1 MMQAVEIIRIR
12 SMWDMI
18 SLFTALISVLLVA
31 FFIWKLQQPKVGL
44 KKDLIKRLATSLAVG
59 LIFGFIFFKAINP
72 DSQLL
77 KISSDS
83 SRSEQTMKTSNSIN
97 MSDVKSP
104 DGSLRFYQNDP
115 CE

>member
-1 MMQAVEIIRIR
+1 MQAVGNIGIR
-12 SMWDMI
+12 SMWDII
-18 SLFTALISVLLVA
+18 SLVIALISVLLVA
-31 FFIWKLQQPKVGL
+31 FFIWKLQQPKAGL
-44 KKDLIKRLATSLAVG
+44 KKDLIKRLVISLAVG

-83 SRSEQTMKTSNSIN
+83 SSSKQTMKTSNSIN